1 MNLMERVI
9 TNNMAVPIKYDGH
22 QLMKY
27 ALLVRYDQRFKEEV
41 SISFKD
47 RMRLG
52 EVIRGLSH
60 GDIDDIIEVW
70 AAIHGVAS
78 VEFAESDDQL
88 DQMIMYVLDEI
99 WDKKGDA
106 KDERFRKK

>member
-41 SISFKD
+41 GISFSD

-60 GDIDDIIEVW
+60 DDIDDIIEVW
-70 AAIHGVAS
+70 AAIHGVES
-78 VEFAESDDQL
+78 VEFAESDEQL

-106 KDERFRKK
+106 RNG